1 MIDLR
6 EKLSGRFIVVDGPDG
21 AGKSTQLDLLADFL
35 TESRVDLVRARDPG
49 GTAIG
54 DRIREIL
61 LSPQHAEMAPA
72 TELLLYM
79 ASRAQLVEQSLRP
92 ALAAGKCVLCDR
104 YVWSTVAYQGAAGC
118 DIEAIL
124 QVAQVAVGGLWPDL
138 TIILDIDSQ
147 QGLSRLKRAPD
158 RMEAKAIEF
167 HQKVR
172 DLYLQQAR
180 SHPDKIVVVNAAGGI
195 QAIHRQIRQIIE
207 TRRFRESTE

>member
-1 MIDLR
+1 MNDLR
-6 EKLSGRFIVVDGPDG
+6 NKLSGKFIVIDGPDG
-21 AGKSTQLDLLADFL
+21 AGKSTQLELLAGFL
-35 TESRVDLVRARDPG
+35 LQSGVDLARARDPG

-79 ASRAQLVEQSLRP
+79 ASRAQLVQQVLRP

-118 DIEAIL
+118 DTDAIL
-124 QVAQVAVGGLWPDL
+124 QVAQVAVAGLWPDL

-147 QGLSRLKRAPD
+147 HGLARLKRAPD
-158 RMEAKAIEF
+158 RMESKAIEF
-167 HQKVR
+167 HRKVR
-172 DLYLQQAR
+172 DLYLEQAR
-180 SHPDKIVVVNAAGGI
+180 RQPDKIAVVSAAGEI
-195 QAIHRQIRQIIE
+195 QAIHQQIRQIIG
-207 TRRFRESTE
+207 TWGFR